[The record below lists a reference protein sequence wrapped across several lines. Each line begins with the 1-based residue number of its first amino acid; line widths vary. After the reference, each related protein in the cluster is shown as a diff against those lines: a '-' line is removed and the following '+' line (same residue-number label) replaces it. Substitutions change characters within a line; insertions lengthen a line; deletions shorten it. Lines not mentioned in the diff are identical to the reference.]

1 VNRFQLKS
9 ELVFD
14 ARRELTMMPSSF
26 SCTKEGTMRQVHKR
40 LSDDQIAF
48 VLQQYQRGVLS
59 RASAQEV
66 LGVGKTRFF
75 ALLHTY
81 RRQPDTFS
89 VAYHRSSPSR
99 LSAAVEEAM
108 ERELL
113 RERAL
118 VEDPELPIS
127 DYNYSAVRD
136 RLGKQGMAVSL
147 TTLIAR
153 AKALGC
159 YRRHPKR
166 KVHDRQVLTSAIGAL
181 IQHDASTH
189 RWSPY
194 ADAKWTLIA
203 SIDDYSRKL
212 LYAEFVP
219 QETTWAHIQ
228 AVRCLV
234 EGYGV
239 PLAYYVDSLR
249 VFRFVQHRDSV
260 WRREV
265 LGTDQ
270 ADPQWKQVMRLMGI
284 DVTYALSP
292 QAKGKIERPFRWL
305 QDRIVRTCALE
316 HIATIE
322 QGGRCCGRRGSA
334 TTHISATPPPAR
346 SPISAS
352 PTPSP
357 PALPCFDPLSCPS
370 PTRCPRTSS
379 VCARPGSR
387 MATVASRWPIKPSPC
402 PRCCRGSRS
411 KCISSRTSPS
421 KLCTSAC
428 GGRANSSALRFCPCR
443 CSEFTFEA

>member
-1 VNRFQLKS
+1 MS
-9 ELVFD
+9 
-14 ARRELTMMPSSF
+14 
-26 SCTKEGTMRQVHKR
+26 QVHKR
-40 LSDDQIAF
+40 LSDEQIRF
-48 VLQQYQRGVLS
+48 VLQQYERGVLS

-66 LGVGKTRFF
+66 LEIGKTRFF
-75 ALLHTY
+75 ALLHAY
-81 RRQPDTFS
+81 RQQPDAFS
-89 VAYHRSSPSR
+89 VAYHRASPGR

-108 ERELL
+108 ARELR

-118 VEDPELPIS
+118 VEDAELPIS
-127 DYNYSAVRD
+127 AYNYSAVRD
-136 RLGKQGMAVSL
+136 RLRQQGVVVSL
-147 TTLIAR
+147 TTVIAR
-153 AKALGC
+153 AKAMGC
-159 YRRHPKR
+159 YRRPPKR
-166 KVHDRQVLTSAIGAL
+166 KVHDRQVLTDAIGAL

-194 ADAKWTLIA
+194 TDEKWTLIA

-260 WRREV
+260 WRKEV

-270 ADPQWKQVMRLMGI
+270 ADPQWKQVMRLMTI

-316 HIATIE
+316 HITAIAEGSQVLREEVERYNGHQRHSTTGEIPDQRFAQALATGNSLFRPFVLPQPYTVPEDVFCLRETRVTDGYRRIALANQAIAVPKVSPREPIE
-322 QGGRCCGRRGSA
+322 VHLIPDVTKQAMHIRMWWEGQLVG
-334 TTHISATPPPAR
+334 TTVLPLALFRVHI
-346 SPISAS
+346 
-352 PTPSP
+352 
-357 PALPCFDPLSCPS
+357 
-370 PTRCPRTSS
+370 
-379 VCARPGSR
+379 
-387 MATVASRWPIKPSPC
+387 
-402 PRCCRGSRS
+402 
-411 KCISSRTSPS
+411 
-421 KLCTSAC
+421 
-428 GGRANSSALRFCPCR
+428 
-443 CSEFTFEA
+443 